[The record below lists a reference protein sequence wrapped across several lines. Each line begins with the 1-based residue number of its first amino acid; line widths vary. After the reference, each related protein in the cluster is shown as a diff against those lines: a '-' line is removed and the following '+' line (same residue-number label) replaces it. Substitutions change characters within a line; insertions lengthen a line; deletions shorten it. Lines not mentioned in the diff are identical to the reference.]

1 MKKADFYNNVKTS
14 VQYLSG
20 LSREAWYNDGGA
32 IVLKT
37 SKRNVR
43 LSCNRNIVTLHTK
56 LYGENETVVTDYN
69 TGYKDNM
76 VALTVEKIGEFLT
89 I

>member
-1 MKKADFYNNVKTS
+1 MKKVEFYNSVKTS

-20 LSREAWYNDGGA
+20 LSREAWYNDGGD

-37 SKRNVR
+37 SKRNIR
-43 LSCNRNIVTLHTK
+43 LSCNRNVVTLYVR

-69 TGYKDNM
+69 KGYKDNM